1 MFSEE
6 SKKGL
11 PQNPK
16 VEESFEQLFRQTTP
30 EAKRLV
36 PGQMTQ
42 ATVVGFSE
50 QYVFLDVG
58 DKSEGVIA
66 KTELVDEQ
74 GNLTVGPGDTLRVYL
89 LSATGSG
96 KLFTTK
102 VGASTA
108 SMDHLEAAF
117 QKDIPIEGLIE
128 KEIKG
133 GFEVKIAGNIRAFCP
148 ISQISLRHV
157 QEPDA
162 FIGQKHS
169 FKIIEFRENGRNIIV
184 SRRAL
189 LEEERRRQKEDL
201 VATLKTGMTVKGKVT
216 SIREFGAF
224 VDIGG
229 VDGLIPI
236 SEIGWGQVEDIN
248 EFLSVGEDIEVVVLS
263 LDWERD
269 RIALSLKQT
278 LADPWEENAAK
289 FTEGSYH
296 SGTVSRLTKFG
307 AFVNLAP
314 GIDGLLH
321 ISKLGAGRRINHPRE
336 AVEEGQTL
344 EVRIEGVDREKKR
357 ISLDLATSPQEDRK
371 HREQNEYEYYLEKK
385 KRKSEAKSLGA
396 FGDLLQAKLREKEKK

>member
-6 SKKGL
+6 IKKDL
-11 PQNPK
+11 PQNLK
-16 VEESFEQLFRQTTP
+16 AEESFEQLFQQTTP
-30 EAKRLV
+30 KTKRLV

-42 ATVVGFSE
+42 ATVAGTSE

-58 DKSEGVIA
+58 DKSEGVIT

-74 GNLTVGPGDTLRVYL
+74 GNLTVRPGDTLQVYF
-89 LSATGSG
+89 LSTTGSG

-108 SMDHLEAAF
+108 SLDQLEAAF
-117 QKDIPIEGLIE
+117 QKEIPIEGLIE

-157 QEPDA
+157 QEA
-162 FIGQKHS
+162 EVFIGQKYS
-169 FKIIEFRENGRNIIV
+169 FKIIEFREKGRNIIV

-201 VATLKTGMTVKGKVT
+201 IATLKTGMTVKGKVT
-216 SIREFGAF
+216 SIRDFGAF

-236 SEIGWGQVEDIN
+236 SEIGWGQVDDIN

-269 RIALSLKQT
+269 RITLSLKQT
-278 LADPWEENAAK
+278 LTDPWEENAAK

-296 SGTVSRLTKFG
+296 SGTVSRLAKFG

-344 EVRIEGVDREKKR
+344 EVRIEGLDRENKR
-357 ISLDLATSPQEDRK
+357 ISLDLATSPQEDQK
-371 HREQNEYEYYLEKK
+371 DHEQNEYEDYLEKK
-385 KRKSEAKSLGA
+385 KRKSTAESLGA
-396 FGDLLQAKLREKEKK
+396 FGDLLRAKLREKEKK